1 MSRVPFKKSSNFG
14 YQNSPTVGSS
24 SFRSNNYRKDKGVV
38 DASNITMIK
47 DVDPMLENITVHGR
61 CISLWHSHRLNEAH
75 NPYSLDMV
83 LQDSQNSKIQVYIK
97 KEWMFRFEPLFK
109 EGQCYSISNFAIAE
123 NSGRLPLLPHKY
135 KISFYKGTVVTRI
148 DDFDNNVN
156 GFILEP
162 FNRLLDGTRQYHEHE
177 AVDIIGSVV
186 AIGDVVPVQSAAGR
200 KIRRTVVIED
210 SESNQLDCTFWDQ
223 WANMWDEYAL
233 KRDELGHVVFILQL
247 GKVKYWDGTP
257 LKELPEYDENQFKIS
272 LFTPQKPVVII
283 SEFFNGA
290 VKKMVSSIRECEHKS
305 HCIVC
310 AKIRMIHKE
319 NGWAY
324 TGCKKCNKKVNVVDT
339 KASSSAGKSKVTFYC
354 EDHGAVQVAS
364 RYKVIMRIID
374 SSGSAPIVFFN
385 TIVNKLS
392 GYTAW
397 ELMERHDM
405 DVDEYWPRE
414 LLDLVGKRMLF
425 KLYYSD
431 YNVNNNNHTYR
442 CDAVSDDPA
451 MIKHFKDGFL
461 DEEDDG
467 EEFVTPLNQVKGS
480 GGTSGTSSRRLKH
493 TNNNDSDINR
503 VINMDTP
510 NKEDKGLGSGG
521 SSGIKRVFIDLDD
534 IESDEDEG
542 GISYKTPKLVAV
554 KLEKE
559 DT

>member
-1 MSRVPFKKSSNFG
+1 MAHVSN
-14 YQNSPTVGSS
+14 T
-24 SFRSNNYRKDKGVV
+24 
-38 DASNITMIK
+38 
-47 DVDPMLENITVHGR
+47 
-61 CISLWHSHRLNEAH
+61 
-75 NPYSLDMV
+75 
-83 LQDSQNSKIQVYIK
+83 
-97 KEWMFRFEPLFK
+97 
-109 EGQCYSISNFAIAE
+109 
-123 NSGRLPLLPHKY
+123 
-135 KISFYKGTVVTRI
+135 
-148 DDFDNNVN
+148 
-156 GFILEP
+156 
-162 FNRLLDGTRQYHEHE
+162 EHE

-257 LKELPEYDENQFKIS
+257 SIHNALFGTKMFINRDLPEILSFRQRLKELPEYDENQFKIS
-272 LFTPQKPVVII
+272 LFTPQKHVVTI

-290 VKKMVSSIRECEHKS
+290 VKKMVSSIRECEQ
-305 HCIVC
+305 
-310 AKIRMIHKE
+310 
-319 NGWAY
+319 AY
-324 TGCKKCNKKVNVVDT
+324 TGCKKCNKKVNVVDS

-354 EDHGAVQVAS
+354 EDDGVVQVVS
-364 RYKVIMRIID
+364 RYKVIMQMID

-414 LLDLVGKRMLF
+414 L
-425 KLYYSD
+425 
-431 YNVNNNNHTYR
+431 
-442 CDAVSDDPA
+442 CDAVSDDPT
-451 MIKHFKDGFL
+451 MIRHFKDGFL
-461 DEEDDG
+461 DEEDDD

-480 GGTSGTSSRRLKH
+480 NFIDPSLSRILDMQTPTSVNGASGSGGSSGTSSRRLKH
-493 TNNNDSDINR
+493 TNGNDSDINR
-503 VINMDTP
+503 VIDMDTP
-510 NKEDKGLGSGG
+510 NKENEGSGSGG
-521 SSGIKRVFIDLDD
+521 SSGSKRVFIDLDD

-542 GISYKTPKLVAV
+542 GSSNKTPKLVVV
-554 KLEKE
+554 KVEKE